1 MAAFEET
8 SMGVWAIVPVKPLR
22 RGKSRLA
29 SVLSATERALL
40 NQNLLLRT
48 LQVLS
53 QVEEIEQVLVV
64 SRDSGA
70 LALARRHGAR
80 TLQERGDSRLNLAL
94 RHATTLL
101 QMYHVGV
108 MMILPADLPLLE
120 ADDVRAL
127 LAAVGHPPSVVL
139 APDRHGEGT
148 NALVVAPPGLMP
160 YQYGP
165 GSFARHVAAAREAGV
180 EPRIVERQ
188 GLAWD
193 LDWPEDLEA
202 LRAMGVQDSLREVL
216 RRTDPPSDS
225 MERAHVFPKG

>member
-1 MAAFEET
+1 
-8 SMGVWAIVPVKPLR
+8 MGVWAIVPVKPLR

-29 SVLSATERALL
+29 SVLSPTERALL
-40 NQNLLLRT
+40 NRHLLVHT

-53 QVEEIEQVLVV
+53 QVEAVEQVLVV

-70 LALARRHGAR
+70 LALARHHGAR

-94 RHATTLL
+94 RHATTVL

-120 ADDVRAL
+120 PADVQAL
-127 LAAVGHPPSVVL
+127 LDAVAPPPAVVL

-148 NALVVAPPGLMP
+148 NALVLSPPGVIP
-160 YQYGP
+160 YRYGP
-165 GSFARHVAAAREAGV
+165 GSFARHLAEARRVGV
-180 EPRIVERQ
+180 EPRIVERR

-202 LRAMGVQDSLREVL
+202 LRAMEAREFLREIFSQPGASSDGAE
-216 RRTDPPSDS
+216 RT
-225 MERAHVFPKG
+225 HVFPKG

>member
-1 MAAFEET
+1 
-8 SMGVWAIVPVKPLR
+8 MGVWAIVPVKPLR

-29 SVLSATERALL
+29 SVLSPTERALL
-40 NQNLLLRT
+40 NQHLLLHT

-64 SRDSGA
+64 SRDSKA

-94 RHATTLL
+94 RHATSVL

-120 ADDVRAL
+120 GDDVRAL
-127 LAAVGHPPSVVL
+127 LAAVGPPPSVVV

-148 NALVVAPPGLMP
+148 NALVVAPPGLIP
-160 YQYGP
+160 YRYGP
-165 GSFARHVAAAREAGV
+165 GSFARHLAAARAAGV
-180 EPRIVERQ
+180 EPRIIKRQ

-193 LDWPEDLEA
+193 LDWPEDLDA
-202 LRAMGVQDSLREVL
+202 LRAMEARDFLREV
-216 RRTDPPSDS
+216 TQQAGQPSDGT
-225 MERAHVFPKG
+225 ERAHVFPKE